1 MCRAIVVGMAIRYS
15 VNYLKIL
22 EFSLL
27 YYIKTILIRSVYIN
41 IEYTLCIGKFKAVKK
56 KKNQHC
62 REFQPLKANST

>member
-41 IEYTLCIGKFKAVKK
+41 IEYTLCIGKFKTVKK
-56 KKNQHC
+56 KK
-62 REFQPLKANST
+62 KSTLSRISAFKSE